1 MRMRIGRW
9 AVSSIAVGFLLAPAP
24 ARALTQCNLTY
35 NLEGWSVFYKAANG
49 RGMVR
54 CDNGQHARVR
64 LETRGG
70 GVTFGSSRIVGGT
83 GHFSQL
89 TDIDEIFGDYANAE
103 AHAGF
108 GASSGAQVVTKG
120 TVSLTL
126 TGTGTGVD
134 VGFAFGRFTIAR
146 GTRYVGEE
154 DLPAEPRVEEVP
166 AEPRAVP
173 ESY

>member
-1 MRMRIGRW
+1 MHMRGRW
-9 AVSSIAVGFLLAPAP
+9 LVGGAIVGMLAGAVPA
-24 ARALTQCNLTY
+24 AALTQCDLTY

-49 RGMVR
+49 RGMIR
-54 CDNGQHARVR
+54 CDNGQQARVR

-83 GHFSQL
+83 GHFSQI

-134 VGFAFGRFTIAR
+134 VGFAFGRFPIAR

-154 DLPAEPRVEEVP
+154 DLPAESRD
-166 AEPRAVP
+166 VP
-173 ESY
+173 EAPASSRRSESY